1 MKPILDELDTGII
14 QLLSRD
20 GRMAYSEMA
29 EKLDVTEKTIRSRYK
44 NLIDNDIIKV
54 TAVVNPISL
63 GIKVVAIIQLKVAPG
78 ALQDVI
84 THLKEVKPI
93 RFVTM
98 MSGEYQLLIQTFHYT
113 YDALTEFL
121 KELNVVSGI
130 NEVNVSVQF
139 EVYKNTF
146 EYI

>member
-44 NLIDNDIIKV
+44 NLIDNEIIKV

-63 GIKVVAIIQLKVAPG
+63 GIKVVAIIHLKVAP
-78 ALQDVI
+78 LVMQEVI
-84 THLKEVKPI
+84 SNLKEIKSI
-93 RFVTM
+93 RFITM
-98 MSGEYQLLIQTFHYT
+98 MSGDYQLLIQTFHYT

-121 KELNVVSGI
+121 KELNLISGI
-130 NEVNVSVQF
+130 TEVNVSVQF

-146 EYI
+146 EYV